1 MGAPVVEER
10 DLVVEVRV
18 PGREKGKEKSK
29 SVLFR
34 SSPSVDVSE
43 VRLLRIEKE
52 NPPLLLGAG
61 SGITAVTMVFPRL
74 FAPPAAP
81 PDIGVPL
88 APLFM
93 GTVAASE
100 FVLDRAGASGS

>member
-1 MGAPVVEER
+1 LSEE
-10 DLVVEVRV
+10 DL
-18 PGREKGKEKSK
+18 PPFS
-29 SVLFR
+29 SPSLLFR
-34 SSPSVDVSE
+34 STPSIDVSAA
-43 VRLLRIEKE
+43 RLLRIEKE
-52 NPPLLLGAG
+52 SSPLLLGAG
-61 SGITAVTMVFPRL
+61 SGITAVTIVFPRL

-100 FVLDRAGASGS
+100 FVLDSAGASGS